1 MPKKIVFFNY
11 YHNGDIHVSRG
22 FVRQIMNKIHE
33 IDSTVQFAYGHRND
47 PALLSDIP
55 NLVFDPVALSVV
67 KNDHAN
73 LLIVGDTI
81 YVNTWYAQQHFKYMN
96 RYGLTIDSLYAAFD
110 DTCKSI
116 WGFSLTEISSDP
128 SVFFPLIDYNHFQI
142 QQAKIWLDSH
152 PGKKVFVSNGAVLSD
167 QAHNFSLTSIIDK
180 ISRKHTDKIFILSN
194 KDGHP
199 GSANIV
205 HSSDIIKKNGNDLN
219 ENSFISTY
227 CDVIIGKASGSF
239 TFAMT
244 QENLFQREAKFLALC
259 NLVPIHPNKFWMND
273 LLRDIVHYKAQII
286 VNNDSDS
293 NQIANLIDANL

>member
-22 FVRQIMNKIHE
+22 FVRQIMNKVQQ
-33 IDSTVQFAYGHRND
+33 IDPTIQFAYGHRNSS
-47 PALLSDIP
+47 ALLSDIP
-55 NLVFDPVALSVV
+55 NLQFDPTALSIV

-73 LLIVGDTI
+73 LIVIGDVI
-81 YVNTWYAQQHFKYMN
+81 YINTWYAQQNFKYMN
-96 RYGLTIDSLYAAFD
+96 KYGISIDALYGALD
-110 DTCKSI
+110 DSCQSI
-116 WGFSLTEISSDP
+116 WGFSLDSISTDP
-128 SVFFPLIDYNHFQI
+128 SVFFPSIDYDKFQI
-142 QQAKIWLDSH
+142 DQAKKWLNGH

-167 QAHNFSLTSIIDK
+167 QAHNFSLTSIIDR

-199 GSANIV
+199 GSANII
-205 HSSDIIKKNGNDLN
+205 HSSDIINKNGNDLN

-244 QENLFQREAKFLALC
+244 QENLFQRAVKFLALC
-259 NLVPIHPNKFWMND
+259 NLTPVPPNKFWVNE
-273 LLRDIVHYKAQII
+273 LLRDKIHYNAQII
-286 VNNDSDS
+286 VDNESDH
-293 NQIANLIDANL
+293 NKIIDLIDINL